1 MSRPQKTAPPVGG
14 ESEVEIRLD
23 GLAVFRQ
30 AAWASRF
37 PGLVQGLTG
46 REPRLRFGR
55 GDEGE
60 AGPDDGWSR
69 LKRAAGLSRL
79 ARCRQ
84 VHGARVVGLT
94 GGDMAPGPCG
104 EADALVTAADDM
116 LLAVTVADCVPV
128 FVVDPE
134 RRLLGLA
141 HAGWR
146 GIAAGVVEATLAALH
161 DLGAGPESL
170 HVHLGPAICGRC
182 YEVGPEVPAAL
193 GDVPTEAGTVDLRGA
208 IVRRARAVGVAAG
221 QVTVSGH
228 CTLCTRERFYSYRGG
243 DRGRRMC
250 AFLGWALRS

>member
-1 MSRPQKTAPPVGG
+1 MSRTQETGRTVAR
-14 ESEVEIRLD
+14 ETEVASRLE
-23 GLAVFRQ
+23 GLTVFRQ
-30 AAWASRF
+30 AGWATRF

-55 GDEGE
+55 GEQEEKGSL
-60 AGPDDGWSR
+60 DGWDKLRS
-69 LKRAAGLSRL
+69 ATGLSRL

-84 VHGARVVGLT
+84 VHGARVAGLT
-94 GGDMAPGPCG
+94 GAVADREGGD
-104 EADALVTAADDM
+104 ADALVTGDDDL

-128 FVVDPE
+128 FVVDPD

-146 GIAAGVVEATLAALH
+146 GTAAGVVESTLAALEG
-161 DLGAGPESL
+161 LGARPESM
-170 HVHLGPAICGRC
+170 HMHLGPAICGRC

-193 GDVPTEAGTVDLRGA
+193 GDVPAGARRVDLRGV
-208 IVRRARAVGVAAG
+208 IVRRARAAGVRAG

-228 CTLCTRERFYSYRGG
+228 CSRCARERFYSYRGG

-250 AFLGWALRS
+250 AFLGWARPS